1 MVKSPIEYFESQ
13 TFDAR
18 ASKTD
23 QFSATERLFM
33 QKYLGVDASSDTSA
47 SSDLLDSLPLVE
59 GDPDVV
65 PKTLDEDISLEKKLR
80 DEAQVQL
87 VGFNMDEQ
95 LFTIPT
101 MMVQEVIRTMPPSRL
116 PMTSAFVSGIINLR
130 GRVTPL
136 IRLRDLLGCSVPH
149 AGGADRFTII
159 CRCRG
164 LQLGV
169 QIDSVR
175 NMYRI
180 DQEDIQWNV
189 EVELG
194 INGECVA
201 GLFKLDEK
209 LVPIISV
216 ERIVETMLQE

>member
-1 MVKSPIEYFESQ
+1 MKSPIEYFESQ
-13 TFDAR
+13 TFDAQ
-18 ASKTD
+18 ASNTGSL
-23 QFSATERLFM
+23 SAAERLFM
-33 QKYLGVDASSDTSA
+33 RKYLGVDGEDGNTPADVLQSIPT
-47 SSDLLDSLPLVE
+47 VQ

-65 PKTLDEDISLEKKLR
+65 VRDMEEDVSYEKKLR
-80 DEAQVQL
+80 DEPQVQL
-87 VGFNMDEQ
+87 VGFTMDEQ

-101 MMVQEVIRTMPPSRL
+101 MLVQEVIRTMAPSRL
-116 PMTSAFVSGIINLR
+116 PMTSAYVAGIINLR

-136 IRLRDLLGCSVPH
+136 IRLRDLLGCALPRT
-149 AGGADRFTII
+149 GEPDRFTII

-175 NMYRI
+175 SMYRI
-180 DQEDIQWNV
+180 ERDDIQWNV
-189 EVELG
+189 EAELG
-194 INGECVA
+194 INGDCVA